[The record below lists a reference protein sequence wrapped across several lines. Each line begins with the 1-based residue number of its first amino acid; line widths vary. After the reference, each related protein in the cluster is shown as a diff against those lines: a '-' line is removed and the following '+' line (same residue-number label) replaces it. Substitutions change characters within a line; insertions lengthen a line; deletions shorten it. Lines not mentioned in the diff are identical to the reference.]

1 MSRDTWEKRT
11 ASPQQDEKE
20 AHCAFILLRRAWL
33 TGSQWVNTDTV
44 HCGSQTAGE
53 TVASTKSM
61 GYCIPQCTGASQCTC
76 HKRAAGPAERP
87 RAFNNKTADFGCL
100 ATVAGAGDDLVV
112 FKAPLCY
119 LMLRHPFPASSGSD
133 WVLRSELGWALEP
146 RLQRSLSGG
155 SMTSRAKDELLKV
168 LEKYKNLLHLSVG
181 ERKHTVT
188 DAGRELMSRT
198 VKAEVWNFIRVQ
210 NIPNFL
216 WIVY

>member
-1 MSRDTWEKRT
+1 MTEGVSRHTWEKRT

-20 AHCAFILLRRAWL
+20 AHRAFILLRHARL
-33 TGSQWVNTDTV
+33 PDRVHHDSDITLGGSQWVNTDTV
-44 HCGSQTAGE
+44 HCGSQAAGE

-133 WVLRSELGWALEP
+133 
-146 RLQRSLSGG
+146 
-155 SMTSRAKDELLKV
+155 
-168 LEKYKNLLHLSVG
+168 
-181 ERKHTVT
+181 
-188 DAGRELMSRT
+188 
-198 VKAEVWNFIRVQ
+198 
-210 NIPNFL
+210 
-216 WIVY
+216 